1 MKVTIVS
8 SDKDFLQLVTE
19 DISVFDPFNM
29 ARLGPN
35 EVFEKYGVR
44 TLIRPSIAC
53 RFRSLGRCYRHFTC
67 PPSSIPPTQ
76 PTDQPHN
83 PTHTTHYTIT
93 LQLEPYQLL
102 DYFAMV
108 GDTADNVRATACAF
122 FLGGFGV
129 GAAVWAFWSSV
140 VLVLWSNEP

>member
-44 TLIRPSIAC
+44 PRVLFDRSTNDAC
-53 RFRSLGRCYRHFTC
+53 LPRQC
-67 PPSSIPPTQ
+67 PP
-76 PTDQPHN
+76 N
-83 PTHTTHYTIT
+83 PT
-93 LQLEPYQLL
+93 
-102 DYFAMV
+102 
-108 GDTADNVRATACAF
+108 N
-122 FLGGFGV
+122 
-129 GAAVWAFWSSV
+129 
-140 VLVLWSNEP
+140 

>member
-44 TLIRPSIAC
+44 PLIRAPVSLMRSIDQRCLSAC
-53 RFRSLGRCYRHFTC
+53 RV
-67 PPSSIPPTQ
+67 
-76 PTDQPHN
+76 N
-83 PTHTTHYTIT
+83 V
-93 LQLEPYQLL
+93 QLTPR
-102 DYFAMV
+102 
-108 GDTADNVRATACAF
+108 N
-122 FLGGFGV
+122 
-129 GAAVWAFWSSV
+129 
-140 VLVLWSNEP
+140 